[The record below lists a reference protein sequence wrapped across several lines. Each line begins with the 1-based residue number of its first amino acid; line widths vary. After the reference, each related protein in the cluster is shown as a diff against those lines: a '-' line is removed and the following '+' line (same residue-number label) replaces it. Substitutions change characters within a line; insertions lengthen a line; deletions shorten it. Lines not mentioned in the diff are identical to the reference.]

1 MNATEVQPALL
12 SDAVQAV
19 RLGQRMLARE
29 ILAGIIQIEP
39 KNEHAFAWMAA
50 IAESREEAILLL
62 EHVLEINPRNSF
74 VANTLGVQRL
84 NSRPASVPTPI
95 DDTWMAD
102 LEVTSVACLVCKA
115 ERTDSGATCGHCGAA
130 YTLLDLPS
138 VLANG
143 GANERR
149 IEEAVARWLAQLES
163 QPTLEALMG
172 VGLGYLSINR
182 SGDAL
187 PFLLS
192 ALKLNPSEAILQDL
206 CESLAERRLI
216 LAVDDSTTV
225 RRLVS
230 ITLERQGHRV
240 RTAVHGVDGLAKF
253 HEETPDLVLLDLTMP
268 QMDGY
273 ELCKTI
279 RRSPGGKNLPII
291 MLSGNDGVFDKVR
304 GKMAGTTD
312 YLTKPFQ
319 RDVLL
324 ETITKYWQSAE
335 SKGSVSHGKN
345 NPHR

>member
-29 ILAGIIQIEP
+29 ILAGIIQLEP
-39 KNEHAFAWMAA
+39 KNEHAFTWMAA
-50 IAESREEAILLL
+50 IAESREEAIRLL
-62 EHVLEINPRNSF
+62 ECVLEINPRNSF

-84 NSRPASVPTPI
+84 NRGPATAPVALDEP
-95 DDTWMAD
+95 WFAD
-102 LEVTSVACLVCKA
+102 SESNSVACLVCQA
-115 ERTDSGATCGHCGAA
+115 ERTDSAATCGLCGAA
-130 YTLLDLPS
+130 YTLQDLPS

-149 IEEAVARWLAQLES
+149 IDEAVKRWLVQLES
-163 QPTLEALMG
+163 GPTLEALIG

-187 PFLLS
+187 PFLLR
-192 ALKLNPSEAILQDL
+192 ALKLNSSDLILQDL

-240 RTAVHGVDGLAKF
+240 RTAIHGLDGLGKF
-253 HEETPDLVLLDLTMP
+253 EEETPDLVLLDLTMP
-268 QMDGY
+268 EMDGY
-273 ELCKTI
+273 ELCKAI
-279 RRSPGGKNLPII
+279 RRSPGGKQLPII

-304 GKMAGTTD
+304 GKMAGATD

-324 ETITKYWQSAE
+324 ATLTKYWQPTE
-335 SKGSVSHGKN
+335 SRERVSHGKI